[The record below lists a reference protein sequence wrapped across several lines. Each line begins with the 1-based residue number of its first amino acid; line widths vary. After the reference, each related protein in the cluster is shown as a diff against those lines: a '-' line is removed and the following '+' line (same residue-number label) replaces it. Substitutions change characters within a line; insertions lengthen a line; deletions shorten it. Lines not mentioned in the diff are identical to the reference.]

1 MIANNRSEVVCE
13 SSATRQAIS
22 LCVMRQTLPLRRSGV
37 DTILRPRRGI
47 FVSSNR
53 HELSTDTSC
62 QIGADRCR
70 RSPRSTDASKTP
82 INPLGTTENPTIEVR
97 PLENP
102 SKSLGIC
109 THRPVSACIGQCW
122 HFGLETRTSGA
133 PPPIGAP
140 CRPATPTRAHTG
152 RTRTRIPGAGAPA
165 GASEKIE
172 GVS

>member
-37 DTILRPRRGI
+37 NTILRPRRGI

-70 RSPRSTDASKTP
+70 RSPRLTDTSKTP
-82 INPLGTTENPTIEVR
+82 INPLGIP
-97 PLENP
+97 ENP

-122 HFGLETRTSGA
+122 HFGLETRTGARRRRSGHHA
-133 PPPIGAP
+133 ALPPLH
-140 CRPATPTRAHTG
+140 AH
-152 RTRTRIPGAGAPA
+152 IPGAHARAYRARGRQRGPA
-165 GASEKIE
+165 RKLKGRAESRLR
-172 GVS
+172 GRR